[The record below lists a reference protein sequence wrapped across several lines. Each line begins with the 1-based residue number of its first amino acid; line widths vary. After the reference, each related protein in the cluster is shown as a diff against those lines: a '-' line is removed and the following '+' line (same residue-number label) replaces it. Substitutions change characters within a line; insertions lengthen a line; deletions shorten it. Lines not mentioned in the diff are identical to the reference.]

1 MREHIPTLKFFFL
14 FVLVAGYFT
23 SGISQSYRTA
33 LGFRFGKNIMFSAS
47 QRIVKKTTIDLYHE
61 TALFSDKSFTA
72 LAGKRHF
79 SLITKRLNVFLGA
92 GPFHQFEWI
101 ESPKDVASTPYH
113 TGGLV
118 ANAGLDFTIGRLNI
132 GYDIMPVVH
141 LVGEGSDR
149 KFYTQSGI
157 TLRYVI
163 VKQPSKIK
171 KWFKRKR

>member
-1 MREHIPTLKFFFL
+1 MFIIF
-14 FVLVAGYFT
+14 GYSQ
-23 SGISQSYRTA
+23 SGMSQSYRTA
-33 LGFRFGKNIMFSAS
+33 VGFRLGKNIMFSAT

-61 TALFSDKSFTA
+61 TSLFSDKSFTA

-79 SLITKRLNVFLGA
+79 PLITKRLNVFLGA
-92 GPFHQFEWI
+92 GPFHQFAWI
-101 ESPKDVASTPYH
+101 QSPNDVASTPYH
-113 TGGLV
+113 SGGLV

-141 LVGEGSDR
+141 LVGDGGDR

-157 TLRYVI
+157 ALRYVI
-163 VKQPSKIK
+163 IKQPSKFK